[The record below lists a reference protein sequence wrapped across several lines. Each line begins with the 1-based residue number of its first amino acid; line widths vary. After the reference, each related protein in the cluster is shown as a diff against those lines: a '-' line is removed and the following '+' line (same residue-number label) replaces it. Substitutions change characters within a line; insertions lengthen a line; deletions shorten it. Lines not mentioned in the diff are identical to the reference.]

1 VRVFRRVTLPL
12 LRPAILAGAALVFL
26 TTVKEL
32 PLTLILGPT
41 GFETLAT
48 RIWGATAEGFYA
60 DAALPALVLVGL
72 SAASLGLILRDEEA
86 RA

>member
-1 VRVFRRVTLPL
+1 
-12 LRPAILAGAALVFL
+12 VFL

-60 DAALPALVLVGL
+60 RAALPALVLVGL
-72 SAASLGLILRDEEA
+72 SAASLGLLLRDREA
-86 RA
+86 PT